1 MFLFG
6 IIIETEFTVRNKE
19 KEISVTEKMTNKH
32 DGILKKKSL
41 RKLNL
46 QFLDKCW
53 KSFVLRFK
61 RQQF

>member
-6 IIIETEFTVRNKE
+6 IIIETEFTVRNKQ
-19 KEISVTEKMTNKH
+19 KEISVTEKMTH
-32 DGILKKKSL
+32 RHEGILKKKIL